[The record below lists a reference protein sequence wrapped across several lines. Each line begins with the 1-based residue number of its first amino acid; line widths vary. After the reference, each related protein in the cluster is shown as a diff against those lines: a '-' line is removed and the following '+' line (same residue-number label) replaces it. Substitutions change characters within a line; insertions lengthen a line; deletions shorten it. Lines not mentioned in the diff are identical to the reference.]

1 MAIRATHQ
9 QRLRNGL
16 VLARALLGAAT
27 LPPPPLWMIRNS
39 ATGKTSGPLLISVL
53 RRGVAEGR
61 ISAKDMHAWRQ
72 HEGEIAAISLQAALD
87 LPRIPSRSQQTKR
100 AR

>member
-1 MAIRATHQ
+1 
-9 QRLRNGL
+9 
-16 VLARALLGAAT
+16 
-27 LPPPPLWMIRNS
+27 MIRNS
-39 ATGKTSGPLLISVL
+39 ATGKTSGPFLISVL

-61 ISAKDMHAWRQ
+61 ISSKDVLAWRQ
-72 HEGEIAAISLQAALD
+72 HEGDGAVISLQTALD